1 MKEERVHHLENDKD
15 LLAKKKEQKQNY
27 TGEETTNQGE
37 IENMEKELDQQ
48 HKDLEE
54 LLNVQRLQLIRNYD
68 YKMKNLQEEL
78 ELRMKVEIHEIEER
92 KNQHINELMKNHEE
106 AFREMKEYYNDITRE
121 NLELI
126 RMHREKLIDIRNQ
139 IEQNSITVEHLKG
152 EMEKLKRPL
161 ANAITE
167 RDSLQKQLANYNK
180 NVMAIRNAKARLQV
194 LKNKEVEVKQN
205 RATLEEK
212 FIQVQ
217 KEKDDMQAKFEIAI
231 DQLRSKANYKNQ
243 ILDEVLAV
251 RQAELDKKDVQLREL
266 VQRSGLDQGTVDEI
280 CKKMEEAIEAKNSII
295 RNLRYSMAHAT
306 KAYNDAI
313 RVYEAKLVEFGI
325 PAEELGLELLETQ
338 TSNMPAGLVA
348 A

>member
-1 MKEERVHHLENDKD
+1 
-15 LLAKKKEQKQNY
+15 
-27 TGEETTNQGE
+27 
-37 IENMEKELDQQ
+37 
-48 HKDLEE
+48 
-54 LLNVQRLQLIRNYD
+54 
-68 YKMKNLQEEL
+68 
-78 ELRMKVEIHEIEER
+78 
-92 KNQHINELMKNHEE
+92 
-106 AFREMKEYYNDITRE
+106 
-121 NLELI
+121 
-126 RMHREKLIDIRNQ
+126 
-139 IEQNSITVEHLKG
+139 
-152 EMEKLKRPL
+152 
-161 ANAITE
+161 
-167 RDSLQKQLANYNK
+167 
-180 NVMAIRNAKARLQV
+180 MALRNAKARLQV
-194 LKNKEVEVKQN
+194 LKNKEIEVKQN
-205 RATLEEK
+205 RASLEEK

-266 VQRSGLDQGTVDEI
+266 VQRSGLDQSTVDEI

-348 A
+348 AWRGNYY